1 MKTNTF
7 LTFFPGYEDFH
18 FWKDPGQIPYRFKR
32 LGYNSK
38 ILVKKEGDFP
48 ITKRHV
54 DVEYFKNVII
64 FKRKFGVIH
73 YFIKNSKEINVLN
86 IFHIDSF
93 ESLFVAFIYKLLNKK
108 GFVYLKMDNCHF
120 SGIYNWEKIFNPNIN
135 PAIFLEKQKENM
147 RWNIKKFLIK
157 NFFIKKVDLFSV
169 EDDESKNY
177 FENKYSFF
185 KNKIVVAYNGH
196 TIDLLNKNIIVKSF
210 NEKENLIITVGRLGT
225 FQKNTLNLLEGFMAS
240 AKKHSWNLELAGSIN
255 PNFIAE
261 KDDFIR
267 QHPEL
272 SSRIKFL
279 GNLDKLELSEL
290 YNRAK
295 IFLFPSLFEGFSIV
309 FAEAMYFKNAII
321 TSPYTSLTNIVN
333 TENIGL
339 IVEPTKPK
347 DIGGALLELIN
358 NVEEL
363 ENYCNNSRKFAEINF
378 NWDNIANSINQSIN
392 NNRDHKNY

>member
-1 MKTNTF
+1 
-7 LTFFPGYEDFH
+7 
-18 FWKDPGQIPYRFKR
+18 
-32 LGYNSK
+32 
-38 ILVKKEGDFP
+38 
-48 ITKRHV
+48 
-54 DVEYFKNVII
+54 
-64 FKRKFGVIH
+64 
-73 YFIKNSKEINVLN
+73 
-86 IFHIDSF
+86 
-93 ESLFVAFIYKLLNKK
+93 
-108 GFVYLKMDNCHF
+108 
-120 SGIYNWEKIFNPNIN
+120 
-135 PAIFLEKQKENM
+135 LEKQKENM